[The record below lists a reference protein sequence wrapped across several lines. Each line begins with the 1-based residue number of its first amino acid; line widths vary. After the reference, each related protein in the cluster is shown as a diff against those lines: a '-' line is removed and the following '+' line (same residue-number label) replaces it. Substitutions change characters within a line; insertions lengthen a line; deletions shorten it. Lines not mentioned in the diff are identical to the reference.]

1 MAKALVMVYTTL
13 RKKLGFSRISLKGDT
28 VGELIERLC
37 EMKAPDARKIIFD
50 GGGRVKNHFV
60 LTLNS
65 EILDN
70 GRALGVKI
78 KDGDILH
85 IFPPISGG

>member
-1 MAKALVMVYTTL
+1 MAKALVMIYTTL
-13 RKKLGFSRISLKGDT
+13 RKRLGISRAEFEGENI
-28 VGELIERLC
+28 GELIEKLC
-37 EMKAPDARKIIFD
+37 ALKEPEVRKLILD
-50 GGGRVKNHFV
+50 GDGRVKNYFV

-70 GRALGVKI
+70 GKAAGVKV

-85 IFPPISGG
+85 VFPPVSGG

>member
-13 RKKLGFSRISLKGDT
+13 RKRLGFSRAELEGSD
-28 VGELIERLC
+28 VGELVEKLC
-37 EMKAPDARKIIFD
+37 ALKEPEVRKLILD
-50 GGGRVKNHFV
+50 GGGRVKNYFV

-70 GRALGVKI
+70 GKAPRVKI

-85 IFPPISGG
+85 IFPPVSGG